1 MKKFLVILLL
11 IFITSG
17 IAVAYAPSLKIRD
30 TDLDC
35 DEDLF
40 DGGYDSCTLSI
51 DLRIDDYSYSSQ
63 YDNYTYKVEC
73 EATFNYLD
81 AKTSWSKQNYES
93 DYIRIYGTNRTKT
106 LEIETDFSS
115 FEKVYKVN
123 VSNLSC
129 RVKDV
134 Y

>member
-1 MKKFLVILLL
+1 MKKLLVILLL
-11 IFITSG
+11 VFITSG

-81 AKTSWSKQNYES
+81 AETSWSKQNYES

>member
-81 AKTSWSKQNYES
+81 AETSWSKQNYES

-106 LEIETDFSS
+106 LEIETDFSP

>member
-1 MKKFLVILLL
+1 MKKFLVIFLLV
-11 IFITSG
+11 FITSG

-81 AKTSWSKQNYES
+81 AETSWSKQNYES

>member
-11 IFITSG
+11 VFITSG
-17 IAVAYAPSLKIRD
+17 IAVAYVPSLKIRD

-81 AKTSWSKQNYES
+81 AETSWSKQNYES

>member
-11 IFITSG
+11 LFITSG
-17 IAVAYAPSLKIRD
+17 VTIAYAPSLKIRD

-73 EATFNYLD
+73 EATYNYFD
-81 AKTSWSKQNYES
+81 AETSWSKQNYES
-93 DYIRIYGTNRTKT
+93 NYIRIYGTNRTKT
-106 LEIETDFSS
+106 LEIETDFSP

>member
-1 MKKFLVILLL
+1 MKRFLIILLL
-11 IFITSG
+11 IFITTG

-30 TDLDC
+30 TRLDC
-35 DEDLF
+35 DEDF
-40 DGGYDSCTLSI
+40 YYGGYDSCTLSV
-51 DLRIDDYSYSSQ
+51 DLRIVDYSYSSQ

-81 AKTSWSKQNYES
+81 AETSWSKQNYES

>member
-11 IFITSG
+11 LFITSG
-17 IAVAYAPSLKIRD
+17 VTIAYAPSLKIRD

-73 EATFNYLD
+73 EATFNYFD
-81 AKTSWSKQNYES
+81 AETSWSKQNYES
-93 DYIRIYGTNRTKT
+93 NYIRIYGTNRTKT
-106 LEIETDFSS
+106 LEIETDFSP

>member
-1 MKKFLVILLL
+1 MKKFLGILLL
-11 IFITSG
+11 VFITSG

-81 AKTSWSKQNYES
+81 AETSWSKQNYES

>member
-11 IFITSG
+11 IFITSS

-81 AKTSWSKQNYES
+81 AETSWSKQNYES

-106 LEIETDFSS
+106 LEIETDFSP

>member
-73 EATFNYLD
+73 EEHLIIWML
-81 AKTSWSKQNYES
+81 KHRGQSKIMN
-93 DYIRIYGTNRTKT
+93 RI
-106 LEIETDFSS
+106 I
-115 FEKVYKVN
+115 
-123 VSNLSC
+123 
-129 RVKDV
+129 
-134 Y
+134 

>member
-1 MKKFLVILLL
+1 MKKFIVILLL
-11 IFITSG
+11 SFITSG
-17 IAVAYAPSLKIRD
+17 IAIAYTPSLKIRG
-30 TDLDC
+30 TNLDC
-35 DEDLF
+35 HEDLF
-40 DGGYDSCTLSI
+40 DGGYDSCTLNI

-63 YDNYTYKVEC
+63 YDNNTYKVEC

-81 AKTSWSKQNYES
+81 AETSWSKQNYES
-93 DYIRIYGTNRTKT
+93 DYIRIYCTNRTKT

>member
-11 IFITSG
+11 VFITSG

-81 AKTSWSKQNYES
+81 AETSWSKQNYES